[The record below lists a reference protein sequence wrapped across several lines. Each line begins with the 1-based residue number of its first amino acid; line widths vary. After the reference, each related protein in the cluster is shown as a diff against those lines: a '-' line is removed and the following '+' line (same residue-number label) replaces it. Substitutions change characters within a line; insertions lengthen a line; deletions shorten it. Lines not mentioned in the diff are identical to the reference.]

1 MNRKFHLTRSRD
13 FARVKSNHQ
22 TIHHSLV
29 VMVYARN
36 ELDYSRAAIVASKKI
51 GNAVIRNRAR
61 RRIRACLSGL
71 WVNIKPG
78 WDFIFYARQRVVD
91 AQFSEIQN
99 AILHLL
105 EEAGA
110 L

>member
-1 MNRKFHLTRSRD
+1 M
-13 FARVKSNHQ
+13 
-22 TIHHSLV
+22 
-29 VMVYARN
+29 
-36 ELDYSRAAIVASKKI
+36 
-51 GNAVIRNRAR
+51 
-61 RRIRACLSGL
+61 RACLNGL

-78 WDFIFYARQRVVD
+78 WDFIFYARQRVID